1 MKLILSRK
9 GFDSAA
15 GGCPSPIID
24 GRPQSMPIPASSSS
38 TTTYADLGLGD
49 IVERITRGR
58 ISRSS
63 LCHHDPMFHQ
73 GECLLGQCGAAQ
85 SHLARHGIGPGD
97 VFLFFGLFAD
107 SETGERH
114 HRIFGY
120 LKVRTATPVSEML
133 DDERSE
139 LVALRHPHLLDRR
152 VTNDAIYRGE
162 GVAAGH
168 ASDSLRMTRAGGPL
182 SHWHV
187 PGWLRGKGLS
197 YHGKPWRWAEEGAL
211 QLVSRGQE
219 FVCDVGEDAEAKE
232 WIARKI
238 QAIRA

>member
-15 GGCPSPIID
+15 GGCPSPIVD
-24 GRPQSMPIPASSSS
+24 GRPLSMPIPASGSS
-38 TTTYADLGLGD
+38 TTTYADLGLGE

-58 ISRSS
+58 ISGAS
-63 LCHHDPMFHQ
+63 LCHHDPMFHD

-107 SETGERH
+107 PDTGERH

-120 LKVRTATPVSEML
+120 LKVRSATPVSAMAGE
-133 DDERSE
+133 ERAE

-152 VTNDAIYRGE
+152 VTNDVIYRGE
-162 GVAAGH
+162 GAA
-168 ASDSLRMTRAGGPL
+168 AKRADIALRMTRPGGPL

-187 PGWLRGKGLS
+187 PEWLQRRGLS
-197 YHGKPWRWAEEGAL
+197 YHAKPWRWAAPGAL
-211 QLVSRGQE
+211 ELVSRGQE
-219 FVCDVGEDAEAKE
+219 FVCDLGEDEEAAA
-232 WIARKI
+232 WVAAKI
-238 QAIRA
+238 SAICA

>member
-15 GGCPSPIID
+15 GKCPSPIID
-24 GRPQSMPIPASSSS
+24 GRPLSMPIPASGSSD
-38 TTTYADLGLGD
+38 TTYADLGLGA
-49 IVERITRGR
+49 IVEQITRGR
-58 ISRSS
+58 IAGDA

-107 SETGERH
+107 PASGERH

-120 LKVRTATPVSEML
+120 LKVRSATAVAAMPVT
-133 DDERSE
+133 ERAE
-139 LVALRHPHLLDRR
+139 LAGLRHPHLLDRC
-152 VTNDAIYRGE
+152 VTNDVIYRGE
-162 GVAAGH
+162 GAAARNADH
-168 ASDSLRMTRAGGPL
+168 ALRMTRPGGPL

-187 PGWLRGKGLS
+187 PHWLQTRGLS
-197 YHGKPWRWAEEGAL
+197 YHAKPWRWAEPGAL
-211 QLVSRGQE
+211 KLVSRGQE
-219 FVCDVGEDAEAKE
+219 FVCDIGEHKEAAAWVNGK
-232 WIARKI
+232 IAT
-238 QAIRA
+238 IRT